1 MWKRRSFASLIVLA
15 FSSSFPL
22 GAAFA
27 KEGVSFVD
35 PLDFGVGR
43 SPRSVAAGDFNGDSQ
58 PDLAVAN
65 FASNNVSILLG
76 QGAGR
81 FAEARNVSV
90 GTNPYFVAVGA
101 FNGDGRL
108 DLAVANSGSDSVSIL
123 LGKGDG
129 TFKAAHFPVGSHPW
143 SVAVGDFNEDG
154 KKDLAVANSGSN
166 TVSILLGRGDG
177 TFEAA
182 RTIGVGI
189 GGATAVAVGDFNRDG
204 HADLAVTNRGT
215 SAFPATAGTVSI
227 LLGRGDGTFEPAR
240 NFAVETNPVSLA
252 ASDFNRDGILD
263 LAVANNNSDNVSILL
278 GNGDGTFAAAH
289 DYPTMRGESL
299 AVGDFNGDGF
309 LDVVTA
315 NRHATVSILA
325 GNGDGTFQPM
335 QNFWAGSEPV
345 SLVVD
350 DFNGDMMADLA
361 VVQTFSNEVS
371 ILLNNTPQPIDGV
384 IVDRDILYYEGPY
397 GSPEK
402 QNLDV
407 YRLPGKIDFAVVFL
421 VYGGDWNNGAKSRLD
436 YLARTLARE
445 GLGVVAINHRL
456 TDGSPEQVVHPGQI
470 EDVARAV
477 AWTYHHIADYGGNP
491 QKIIL
496 MGHSSGGHLI
506 SLLATDQRYLAAHE
520 LSPSIINGVI
530 AVSGVYNVRDLAGR
544 PYIFGDREQRW
555 QASPIKYVSD
565 RQPPFQILYGGAEV
579 QETIT
584 QAETFYQALVAAN
597 GQAELHEIPDR
608 DHPGIIGRAA
618 RAGDPAREWML
629 SFIAEHTR

>member
-27 KEGVSFVD
+27 KEGVSFED

-90 GTNPYFVAVGA
+90 GTNPYFVAVG
-101 FNGDGRL
+101 
-108 DLAVANSGSDSVSIL
+108 
-123 LGKGDG
+123 
-129 TFKAAHFPVGSHPW
+129 
-143 SVAVGDFNEDG
+143 DFNDDG
-154 KKDLAVANSGSN
+154 KVDLAVANSGSN

-182 RTIGVGI
+182 RTVGVGI
-189 GGATAVAVGDFNRDG
+189 GGATAVVVGDFNRDG

-215 SAFPATAGTVSI
+215 FAFPATAGAVSI

-240 NFAVETNPVSLA
+240 NFTVETNPVSLVV
-252 ASDFNRDGILD
+252 SDFNRDGILD

-278 GNGDGTFAAAH
+278 GNGDGTFAAAQH
-289 DYPTMRGESL
+289 YPTMRGESL
-299 AVGDFNGDGF
+299 AVGDFNGDGV

-315 NRHATVSILA
+315 NRHATVSILV

-361 VVQTFSNEVS
+361 VVEVFSNEVS
-371 ILLNNTPQPIDGV
+371 VLLNNTPQPIDGV

-407 YRLPGKIDFAVVFL
+407 YRLPG
-421 VYGGDWNNGAKSRLD
+421 
-436 YLARTLARE
+436 
-445 GLGVVAINHRL
+445 
-456 TDGSPEQVVHPGQI
+456 
-470 EDVARAV
+470 
-477 AWTYHHIADYGGNP
+477 
-491 QKIIL
+491 
-496 MGHSSGGHLI
+496 
-506 SLLATDQRYLAAHE
+506 
-520 LSPSIINGVI
+520 
-530 AVSGVYNVRDLAGR
+530 
-544 PYIFGDREQRW
+544 
-555 QASPIKYVSD
+555 
-565 RQPPFQILYGGAEV
+565 
-579 QETIT
+579 
-584 QAETFYQALVAAN
+584 
-597 GQAELHEIPDR
+597 
-608 DHPGIIGRAA
+608 
-618 RAGDPAREWML
+618 
-629 SFIAEHTR
+629 